1 MNKTILSGFLV
12 LASSSATL
20 AQTTPAPAPT
30 TTQQTI
36 ILKPGNMQVQAH
48 SAANRPDRAP
58 VYPGGEQALGL
69 FFLNNLKYPDA
80 ARVKQLSGIVL
91 VNATVNEDGTVSNPV
106 VAKSLSPECDAEA
119 LRVVPMLTGWQPA
132 MRKGR
137 PLPVLIQLPVPFGGA
152 GDMKIEMNN
161 RPSPA
166 GRRGVK

>member
-1 MNKTILSGFLV
+1 MNKTILSGLLA
-12 LASSSATL
+12 LASASTTL
-20 AQTTPAPAPT
+20 AQTAPAT
-30 TTQQTI
+30 TSQEPI

-48 SAANRPDRAP
+48 PAANRPDRAP

-69 FFLNNLKYPDA
+69 FFLNNVKYPDA

-91 VNATVNEDGTVSNPV
+91 VTATVNADGSVSNPV

-119 LRVVPMLTGWQPA
+119 LRVVPLLTGWQPA
-132 MRKGR
+132 MRRGR

-166 GRRGVK
+166 SAKRVK